1 MASNPQPSGSFSLSL
16 SLSLLFVNFSLFD
29 FGLLCVC
36 VCVCFLIFCF
46 GLNWRLILLGGFDG
60 LALRS
65 EFLALISFI
74 FYFFG
79 LIIRGW
85 AVFGC

>member
-1 MASNPQPSGSFSLSL
+1 MASNQQPSGSFSLSL
-16 SLSLLFVNFSLFD
+16 SLSLFY
-29 FGLLCVC
+29 LLILAHLILDYYVC
-36 VCVCFLIFCF
+36 VCVFFFFF
-46 GLNWRLILLGGFDG
+46 GLNWRLITFGGFDG